1 MFCGVTFLFAKNLIL
16 HKFLSDFL
24 GFNMKKIQESINA
37 YSFLDKL
44 ELNNFVTKDY
54 YDVDLKDYVKI
65 TSCIRSI
72 ISDLRSCFL
81 NEFPNIDLICCLD
94 NFQGEMPDFVQ
105 SILTSQ
111 DNLKILLDHAFYLG
125 KLEIYNSIQQSS
137 LESYN
142 DD

>member
-1 MFCGVTFLFAKNLIL
+1 
-16 HKFLSDFL
+16 
-24 GFNMKKIQESINA
+24 MKKIQESINA

-54 YDVDLKDYVKI
+54 YDVDLKDYTKI

-72 ISDLRSCFL
+72 ISDLRFCFS
-81 NEFPNIDLICCLD
+81 NEFPNIDLICCLG
-94 NFQGEMPDFVQ
+94 NFQGEMPDFVKN
-105 SILTSQ
+105 ILTSQ
-111 DNLKILLDHAFYLG
+111 YNLKILLDHAFYLG

-142 DD
+142 DDRSI